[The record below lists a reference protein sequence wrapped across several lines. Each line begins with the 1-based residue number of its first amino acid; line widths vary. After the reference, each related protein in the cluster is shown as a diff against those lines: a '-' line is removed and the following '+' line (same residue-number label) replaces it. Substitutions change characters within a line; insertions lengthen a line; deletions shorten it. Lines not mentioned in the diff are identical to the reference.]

1 MNQQDINFEKEV
13 SDLCETVMDGII
25 NKHGLLDKLQSDA
38 NKFNASQS
46 LNILKHKLLKERW
59 DNRLLYI
66 SNETSTQCSLKAE
79 RQRDALRKALN
90 MAWNCIGF
98 FVSVIKSGERWTDT
112 CQSSY
117 NMAQQSEEEAKK
129 VE

>member
-1 MNQQDINFEKEV
+1 MNQQNIDFEKKVNELHKIV
-13 SDLCETVMDGII
+13 IQGTHPHAEAVERIQAGYA
-25 NKHGLLDKLQSDA
+25 LD
-38 NKFNASQS
+38 
-46 LNILKHKLLKERW
+46 NIRSMLLKERW
-59 DNRLLYI
+59 ENHLLYI

-79 RQRDALRKALN
+79 RQRDALQKALN

-98 FVSVIKSGERWTDT
+98 FASVIKSGERWTDT
-112 CQSSY
+112 CQSTY